1 MKEKKEKIILFDGEC
16 SLCNNYVN
24 LIIRNTKNNEFKFV
38 SMKSTKGEEKLKSI
52 NNELDIK
59 QTIILIEK
67 TSVKTKSDAILAI
80 ISKLKF
86 PYSLLTVIKIIP
98 KFLLDKVYNIIALNR
113 YKFFGKNNNCKMKNP
128 NY

>member
-1 MKEKKEKIILFDGEC
+1 MKERNEKIILFDGEC
-16 SLCNNYVN
+16 SLCNKYVN
-24 LIIRNTKNNEFKFV
+24 LVIRNSKKNEFKFV
-38 SMKSTKGEEKLKSI
+38 SMKSAKGAAKLKSI
-52 NNELDIK
+52 NNELDLK

-67 TSVKTKSDAILAI
+67 TSVKTKSDAIIAI

-98 KFLLDKVYNIIALNR
+98 KFLLDKAYNIIALNR
-113 YKFFGKNNNCKMKNP
+113 YKLFGKNNNCKMKNP